1 MRVLISGGSGFIG
14 SALSEALRARGD
26 SPLVLSRSGEGPL
39 RWEPTAGLFDPGAL
53 DGVDAVVNLAGRR
66 IFPPFTKTKKE
77 QILESRRES
86 TRLLAQAVA
95 IARPAVFVS
104 GSAVGYYGSRGDEVL
119 TEASGPGEGFLAG
132 VTQAW
137 EAEAAPA
144 RDAGV
149 RTVLLR
155 TGLVLHP
162 SGGLLP
168 TLSLPVKLGVGG
180 PIGGGGQWW
189 PWVSLRDEVRAI
201 LHCLDGDLA
210 GPVNVAAPGV
220 LTNKDFTRVL
230 ARHLR
235 RPAAVPIP
243 AFAIRA
249 VLGRDAADDLVLAS
263 QRVAPK
269 ALIDSGFGFEH
280 PDLETTLVAF

>member
-14 SALSEALRARGD
+14 SALSAALEKRGD
-26 SPLVLSRSGEGPL
+26 TPLILSRSGQGPL
-39 RWEPTAGLFDPGAL
+39 RWEPAAGLFDPGAL
-53 DGVDAVVNLAGRR
+53 DAVDAVVNLAGRR
-66 IFPPFTKTKKE
+66 IFPPFTKRKKQ

-95 IARPAVFVS
+95 IARPRVFVS
-104 GSAVGYYGSRGDEVL
+104 GSAVGFYGSRGDEEL

-137 EAEAAPA
+137 EAEATPA

-155 TGLVLHP
+155 TGLVLHS

-168 TLSLPVKLGVGG
+168 TLSLPVKLFLGG
-180 PIGGGGQWW
+180 PIGGGRQWW
-189 PWVSLRDEVRAI
+189 PWVSLVDEIRAI
-201 LHCLDGDLA
+201 LYCLDGDLT
-210 GPVNVAAPGV
+210 GPVNVAAPGI

-230 ARHLR
+230 ARHLH
-235 RPAAVPIP
+235 RPALVPVP
-243 AFAIRA
+243 GFAIKA

-263 QRVAPK
+263 QRVVPK
-269 ALIDSGFGFEH
+269 ALEEAGFRFVH
-280 PDLETTLVAF
+280 PDLDTALVAS